1 MAQTTGAVPG
11 VNCKVEFSVNGSAW
25 TDISGSTS
33 VVEAPD
39 QSGMSGEAYTF
50 TGETAVVTAGK
61 TEPAEITVKI
71 VYSETAGEAFEVVR
85 AQFQVAGRAGYLR
98 WSPRGG
104 TTGQFQYT
112 TAAGVLT
119 ALTWPGTDAGD
130 GKPIACGFK
139 LKVPSITKSVV
150 A

>member
-1 MAQTTGAVPG
+1 MAQTTGAVSA
-11 VNCKVEFSVNGSAW
+11 VSAKVEFSANGSSW
-25 TDISGSTS
+25 TDISGSAS

-39 QSGMSGEAYTF
+39 QSGMSGETYTF
-50 TGETAVVTAGK
+50 TGETAIVTAGK
-61 TEPAEITVKI
+61 TEPVEITVKI
-71 VYSETAGEAFEVVR
+71 VYTETSGEAFETVR
-85 AQFQVAGRAGYLR
+85 AQWQTAGRAGYLR

-119 ALTWPGTDAGD
+119 GFTWPLSDAGD
-130 GKPIACGFK
+130 GKPVPCGFK
-139 LKVPSITKSVV
+139 LKVPSITKSTV